1 MKQMQE
7 NAKIVGVYLKV
18 DTWHSARILSRE
30 IPRISTKHVIFN
42 IVGARFGA
50 LGEEDLP
57 HFGSGAQVII
67 CYRTPP
73 LSSSKV
79 HQHLELSKASFLE
92 TSLYSDVITFL
103 KVTAIEKHE
112 EYLSKEY
119 KSDAAKL
126 HTAKTAALVQGIGL
140 SVKVGGSVTDHSPLG
155 QRGNGNNTI
164 SSSSATNAPPPQIV
178 SRRRS
183 KTALARGYNSDAG
196 TNPYDFLN

>member
-1 MKQMQE
+1 MSFAIPE
-7 NAKIVGVYLKV
+7 PY
-18 DTWHSARILSRE
+18 TW
-30 IPRISTKHVIFN
+30 
-42 IVGARFGA
+42 
-50 LGEEDLP
+50 D
-57 HFGSGAQVII
+57 
-67 CYRTPP
+67 
-73 LSSSKV
+73 SSFDVKNDELNE
-79 HQHLELSKASFLE
+79 QHKKLFTLIAELA
-92 TSLYSDVITFL
+92 
-103 KVTAIEKHE
+103 AN
-112 EYLSKEY
+112 